1 MIGEAL
7 VEQLYG
13 VGQVMRAFFRA
24 GSRIK
29 HLDHYSVELFDTDF
43 SAPRSLSEALG
54 DADTVY
60 NLAAETRTVKSQD
73 EYDLVNVEGLRSLL
87 DASLAANVR
96 RFVQVSCAQ
105 VCPPASIGKSLDEK
119 SEEYPTSEY
128 LKSKL
133 LGEKICQDYA
143 RRFPELGVVIIR
155 LAKIIGP
162 TDPFTVSIIEAL
174 RRGQATLPRDSDRPF
189 SLLYVKDAASAIR
202 AMSKANVPAG
212 EVYIASGFVV
222 TPRELLNEF
231 ASSMGMNPKIERPS
245 RTASRLSLFFHNRLT
260 GKTSTTKRLAW
271 QNLHAEGLFSSTK
284 ALTDL
289 GFDPAFGISET
300 AKETIY
306 TYDKSKSTI

>member
-7 VEQLYG
+7 VEQLYEA
-13 VGQVMRAFFRA
+13 GQVMRAFFRA

-29 HLDHYSVELFDTDF
+29 HLDHHSVELFDTDF

-60 NLAAETRTVKSQD
+60 NLAAETRVMKSRD
-73 EYDLVNVEGLRSLL
+73 EYHLVNVEGLRSLL

-105 VCPPASIGKSLDEK
+105 VYPPSSIGKSLDEK
-119 SEEYPTSEY
+119 SEEYPTNEY

-133 LGEKICQDYA
+133 QGEKICQDYA
-143 RRFPELGVVIIR
+143 QRFPELGVVIIR
-155 LAKIIGP
+155 LAKVIGP

-174 RRGQATLPRDSDRPF
+174 RRGQATLPRYSDKPF

-202 AMSKANVPAG
+202 AMSKADVPAG

-222 TPRELLNEF
+222 TPRDLLNEF
-231 ASSMGMNPKIERPS
+231 ASSMGMNPKTERPF
-245 RTASRLSLFFHNRLT
+245 RTASQLASFFHNRLH
-260 GKTSTTKRLAW
+260 GKTLHTKHLAW
-271 QNLHAEGLFSSTK
+271 QNLHADGLFSSAK

-300 AKETIY
+300 AKETVY
-306 TYDKSKSTI
+306 SYEKSKRTV